1 MKKDL
6 LYVDGYNMIG
16 AWPHLVKL
24 QRQDD
29 LASARDI
36 LLNELSEYGKYEDVE
51 IRVIFD
57 AQFVPGIQKQ
67 YTRYNLT
74 VIFTKEDE
82 TADSYIEKAVG
93 NENLFTTNVIVATSD
108 LAEQWLVF
116 QRGASRKS
124 ARDLYKELNHT
135 KDKIRMDSHDYNIK
149 NVRRN
154 TPLSDEQEALLRQYM
169 EELGKS

>member
-1 MKKDL
+1 
-6 LYVDGYNMIG
+6 MIG

-24 QRQDD
+24 QRQDE
-29 LASARDI
+29 LATARD
-36 LLNELSEYGKYEDVE
+36 LLLQELSEYAKYEEIE

-67 YTRYNLT
+67 YDRYNLT

-93 NENLFTTNVIVATSD
+93 EENLFTTNVVVATSD

-124 ARDLYKELNHT
+124 ANDLHKELKNT
-135 KDKIRMDSHDYNIK
+135 KAKIQADTHHYNLKNSKIR
-149 NVRRN
+149 N
-154 TPLSDEQEALLRQYM
+154 TFTQEQEEQLKQLLK
-169 EELGKS
+169 ELESD